1 MRILSYMLR
10 GCGSTRF
17 LQRVLFRN
25 MLSVDKKYEEF
36 AKVLDFLPRGRSEA
50 IKGREGPIIEAI
62 GEERLT
68 LLELLAMENQD
79 FGLGERVKIGKE
91 GREKIVS
98 VLGKLAYE
106 ELTPEA
112 RASLPMVVESIVKD
126 YESKY
131 VVYFNELQPL
141 TPRLHGLELIPGIGK
156 TFMKEIVEMRE
167 KMPFASFSDIQD
179 RVGLRD
185 PAKMI
190 AKRIVEELSGESHI
204 SIFVKK

>member
-1 MRILSYMLR
+1 LSA
-10 GCGSTRF
+10 
-17 LQRVLFRN
+17 
-25 MLSVDKKYEEF
+25 DKKYEEF
-36 AKVLDFLPRGRSEA
+36 VRVLDFMPRGKSEV
-50 IKGREGPIIEAI
+50 IKGREGPMVDAI

-68 LLELLAMENQD
+68 LLELLAMENQSFD
-79 FGLGERVKIGKE
+79 LGERVKIGKE

-98 VLGKLAYE
+98 VLGKLTYE

-112 RASLPMVVESIVKD
+112 KASLPVVVEGVVKGN
-126 YESKY
+126 EAKY
-131 VVYFNELQPL
+131 VAYFNELQPL

-167 KMPFASFSDIQD
+167 KKPFTSFSDIQE

-190 AKRIVEELSGESHI
+190 AKRIVEEFAGESRVVL
-204 SIFVKK
+204 FVKK

>member
-1 MRILSYMLR
+1 
-10 GCGSTRF
+10 
-17 LQRVLFRN
+17 

-36 AKVLDFLPRGRSEA
+36 ARVLDFLPRGQSEV
-50 IKGREGPIIEAI
+50 IKGREGPMVEAI

-68 LLELLAMENQD
+68 LLELLAMENQNFD
-79 FGLGERVKIGKE
+79 LGERVKIGKE
-91 GREKIVS
+91 GREKVVS
-98 VLGKLAYE
+98 VLGKLTYG

-112 RASLPMVVESIVKD
+112 KASLPAVVESVVKGN
-126 YESKY
+126 EAKY
-131 VVYFNELQPL
+131 VAYFNELQPL

-167 KMPFASFSDIQD
+167 VRPFTSFSDIQE

-190 AKRIVEELSGESHI
+190 AKRVVEELMGESHVAL
-204 SIFVKK
+204 FVKK